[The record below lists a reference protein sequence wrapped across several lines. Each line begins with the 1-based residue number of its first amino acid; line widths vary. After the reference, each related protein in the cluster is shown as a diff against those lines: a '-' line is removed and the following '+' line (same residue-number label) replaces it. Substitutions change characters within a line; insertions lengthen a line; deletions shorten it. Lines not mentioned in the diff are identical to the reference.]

1 MKKILIS
8 NPRYGSTYV
17 TTLFHRYCQNNQKS
31 IIARELGYHKELLN
45 TRSESAYHD
54 TTFGLPLEDRI
65 AIIELYRER
74 GIELLYNI
82 HAYHLFYNYK
92 DGEVIDWFKEFYKHS
107 EIYVLKRKDLWH
119 ALLSHLV
126 HYNTEE
132 VEKMP
137 NKTWHRYED
146 NDVNNLV
153 QWCKSRDKIKVIDP
167 IVNRFIQSINYLNI
181 CEQELAAT
189 TLWFEEFDPSFLNVE
204 TNVKEKP
211 FNLNYEDFFTQ
222 DQLSYIRHKVDHVI

>member
-17 TTLFHRYCQNNQKS
+17 TTLFHRYCKNNQPS
-31 IIARELGYHKELLN
+31 IIASELGYHKELLC
-45 TRSESAYHD
+45 TRSESVFYN

-82 HAYHLFYNYK
+82 HSSHLYYDYK
-92 DGEVIDWFKEFYKHS
+92 DGKVINWFKEFYKHS

-126 HYNTEE
+126 HYNTED

-137 NKTWHRYED
+137 NKTWHKYED
-146 NDVNNLV
+146 NDVDNLV

-167 IVNRFIQSINYLNI
+167 IVNYFIDSIKYLNM
-181 CEQELAAT
+181 CEKELTTT
-189 TLWFEEFDPSFLNVE
+189 TLWYEDFDPSFLNVD
-204 TNVKEKP
+204 TNVEQKP

-222 DQLSYIRHKVDHVI
+222 DQLLYIRDRVNHEI